1 MLSDPILQDS
11 LKSLSEIEEQI
22 IEKTKLLILYNQQRR
37 ALEISVENLTKEMSN
52 TIDDARYVLRM
63 KTNARNET
71 EKITKNIQALK
82 DALKFFGYEQ
92 EFANDEE
99 VEISFEAEDS
109 SKMQLCKMLNEL
121 IASKMSQKEDRDL
134 AVTRLNSLLP
144 QLKVNYEQLIK
155 EHDLLISKN
164 HQIYQLQLSI
174 DLSQADCLTHEL
186 KIDHFLQE
194 QVAIKTNSDA
204 KVLQVIFIM

>member
-1 MLSDPILQDS
+1 MLSDPILEDS

-174 DLSQADCLTHEL
+174 DLSQADCLIHEL

-204 KVLQVIFIM
+204 KVLQVIFL